1 MMEKEVPMLNPDL
14 LKILCCPAC
23 KGELDYDARA
33 ATLTCRSCKRVYEVK
48 NDIPIMIVDDG
59 QRRDR

>member
-1 MMEKEVPMLNPDL
+1 MLSPDL

-33 ATLTCRSCKRVYEVK
+33 ESLTCRSCKRVYEVK
-48 NDIPIMIVDDG
+48 NDIPVMVVDDG
-59 QRRDR
+59 KRRDR